1 MGSPF
6 VREEHAMESRLFR
19 ARAIR
24 ILPVLHLM
32 LLLALCGIGQAM
44 AFTVTIGTGTKAAY
58 LRIGDGSITG
68 GNYNSGGTPADNT
81 TVNLVSV
88 TVPAASVGNATPQ
101 AMTGTGRVTSDW
113 DGFAFCNAGQ
123 VYIGAFFRLPTNPN
137 QSATLRVNTP
147 TNLTSA
153 GGDTIPITQIS
164 WTSSGNSD
172 TGAQPFPAGT
182 FTGGT
187 QTLATL
193 LRNTWAESCHSF
205 SYANAAIRAAG
216 TYNARATYT
225 LATP

>member
-1 MGSPF
+1 M
-6 VREEHAMESRLFR
+6 
-19 ARAIR
+19 AIR
-24 ILPVLHLM
+24 TSSTTRRRMARPTSIAISM
-32 LLLALCGIGQAM
+32 TILLLSLFAAAQAS
-44 AFTVTIGTGTKAAY
+44 AYTVTIGTGPKAAY
-58 LRIGDGSITG
+58 LRVGDGSITG
-68 GNYNSGGTPADNT
+68 GNYNAGGTPAANT

-88 TVPAASVGNATPQ
+88 TVPANVVGNTVNQ
-101 AMTGTGRVTSDW
+101 AMTGTGRTTSDW

-137 QSATLRVNTP
+137 QSATLRATAP
-147 TNLTSA
+147 TALTSA

-164 WTSSGNSD
+164 WTSSGNGD

-216 TYNARATYT
+216 TYDARATYT

>member
-1 MGSPF
+1 
-6 VREEHAMESRLFR
+6 MESRLFR
-19 ARAIR
+19 NRVLR
-24 ILPVLHLM
+24 IALLS
-32 LLLALCGIGQAM
+32 LLLALCGLGQAM

-58 LRIGDGSITG
+58 LRVGDGSITG
-68 GNYNSGGTPADNT
+68 GNYNSGGTPAANT

-123 VYIGAFFRLPTNPN
+123 TYIAAFFRLPTTTN

-147 TNLTSA
+147 ANLTSA

-164 WTSSGNSD
+164 WTSSGNGD

>member
-1 MGSPF
+1 
-6 VREEHAMESRLFR
+6 MESRPHR

-24 ILPVLHLM
+24 IALLS
-32 LLLALCGIGQAM
+32 LLLALLGIGEAM
-44 AFTVTIGTGTKAAY
+44 AYTVTIGTGTKAAY

-68 GNYNSGGTPADNT
+68 GNYNGGGTPAANP

-88 TVPAASVGNATPQ
+88 TVPAASVGNGTAQ
-101 AMTGTGRVTSDW
+101 AMTGTGRLTSDL

-123 VYIGAFFRLPTNPN
+123 VYIGAFFRLPTTAS

-147 TNLTSA
+147 ANLTSA

-164 WTSSGNSD
+164 WTSSGNGD
-172 TGAQPFPAGT
+172 TGAQPFPAGS

-187 QTLATL
+187 QTLAPLTSNL
-193 LRNTWAESCHSF
+193 WAESCHSF

-216 TYNARATYT
+216 TYDARATYT